1 MAKYYCKSCGYR
13 FQTKSD
19 KKPRTCPYCGKS
31 GTLVKEGTAQDI
43 IEEALKEDF
52 GDFDE
57 E

>member
-1 MAKYYCKSCGYR
+1 MAKYYCKACGYR

-19 KKPRTCPYCGKS
+19 KKPRNCPYCGKS

-52 GDFDE
+52 GE